1 MRGKLKKL
9 LKKQTRESLM
19 LSVVLYGTK
28 TVTMPEEGRYQTI
41 EGFQDVDMAKDGDSA
56 AGWNGGQMKT
66 YYKRR
71 TTHSSLILQ
80 LQKPTEKMAG
90 HIMKGGSHAWHLR
103 AVIEGRMDREK
114 ARGKE
119 DRS

>member
-19 LSVVLYGTK
+19 LGVVLYGTK
-28 TVTMPEEGRYQTI
+28 TGTMPEEGRYQTI

-71 TTHSSLILQ
+71 TTHSSLITI
-80 LQKPTEKMAG
+80 TEADRENG
-90 HIMKGGSHAWHLR
+90 WSHNERRLPWHLR